1 MNKKLIALIPIFFL
15 SLFTSGCSSDN
26 NVQAP
31 EEISPWSTD
40 IQLEEVV
47 NTSQAKFNSWLKA
60 LPANQSYLEN
70 LHIYVDP
77 TINADLL
84 ENLTAPL
91 STEIT
96 TLGDRGPKKYSV
108 FISTSRKWIID
119 KIISL
124 NTKFT
129 DGKNPCGKE
138 DFSNAIQGCA
148 AGSDV
153 IYLIIHDAEAIES
166 NPLPLAVAVH
176 EYFHLVQENYV
187 NTIITKNR
195 LSDIPGWLVEGSADW
210 MGLAYYYAH
219 YKLNYLETRT
229 RYGMY
234 EIPTAVSNPLSDYII
249 NDPDTLFPYTIGR
262 SAVELIVTFSGMEG
276 LLSIFQNFGESGNF
290 SDAFLKSTGKSID
303 EFYIYFE
310 LMRPKLGLP
319 EPRNHLV
326 CGDNSPINSPK
337 KTCEP
342 NRVSKKNSNKM
353 PTTDTNKM
361 PTTDISKASEG
372 LACNG
377 LEDLK
382 VTSSNGVNLIC
393 KVESNGNT
401 HWVVN

>member
-1 MNKKLIALIPIFFL
+1 MNKKLIALISIFSL
-15 SLFTSGCSSDN
+15 SLFTSGCSSGN

-31 EEISPWSTD
+31 AEISPWSTD

-77 TINADLL
+77 TINEDLL

-91 STEIT
+91 STEII
-96 TLGDRGPKKYSV
+96 TLGDRGPKEYSV
-108 FISTSRKWIID
+108 FISSSRKWIID

-124 NTKFT
+124 NSKFT

-153 IYLIIHDAEAIES
+153 IYLIIHDAEAIKS

-187 NTIITKNR
+187 NTKITKNR

-249 NDPDTLFPYTIGR
+249 NYPDALFPYTIGR
-262 SAVELIVTFSGMEG
+262 SAVELIVAFSGMEG

-290 SDAFLKSTGKSID
+290 SDAFFKSTGKSIG
-303 EFYIYFE
+303 EFYEYFE

-319 EPRNHLV
+319 EPIKHLV
-326 CGDNSPINSPK
+326 CGDNSPIDSPK
-337 KTCEP
+337 KTCDP
-342 NRVSKKNSNKM
+342 NKVSKKNS
-353 PTTDTNKM
+353 NKM

-377 LEDLK
+377 HEGLK
-382 VTSSNGVNLIC
+382 VTSSEGVNLIC